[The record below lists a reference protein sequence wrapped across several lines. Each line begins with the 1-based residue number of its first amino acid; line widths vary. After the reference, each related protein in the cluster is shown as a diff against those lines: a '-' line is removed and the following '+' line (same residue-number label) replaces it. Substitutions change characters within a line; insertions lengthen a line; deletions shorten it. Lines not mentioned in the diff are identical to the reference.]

1 MKTFPTFIEWII
13 KNQNRFN
20 KDEAITVLN
29 HHYNSEKKEFEKD
42 IYDGVKLMKL
52 YDYRELEHSTD
63 ILLSSAYNTIATIIN
78 KSLKNGTM
86 KQIAYEHS
94 PEDDSITNDI
104 MQTIEKHILKPFQ
117 SLIDNKDSPNI
128 MCECGCYRKAMNA
141 HLMNMVNKV
150 LDK

>member
-42 IYDGVKLMKL
+42 IYDGVKLLKL
-52 YDYRELEHSTD
+52 MEYSDN
-63 ILLSSAYNTIATIIN
+63 ILYESAGNTIATIIN
-78 KSLKNGTM
+78 KSLTDGTM

-104 MQTIEKHILKPFQ
+104 MQIIDSRFLKHLRLLLNNDIGVFSK
-117 SLIDNKDSPNI
+117 IN
-128 MCECGCYRKAMNA
+128 
-141 HLMNMVNKV
+141 
-150 LDK
+150 